1 MHTHTWLSLVLFWR
15 CLGLVWSGLVWFG
28 LGAWGS
34 AVALMKRVSGLVC
47 FAWKFGLV
55 YSVAVPTGGWLEAWV
70 GMVGLVWL
78 GCGGSIALEL
88 GAAWL
93 VVRELM
99 KRGSGSADN

>member
-47 FAWKFGLV
+47 FAWKFSLV
-55 YSVAVPTGGWLEAWV
+55 YSVAVLTGGWLEVWF

-78 GCGGSIALEL
+78 
-88 GAAWL
+88 
-93 VVRELM
+93 
-99 KRGSGSADN
+99 